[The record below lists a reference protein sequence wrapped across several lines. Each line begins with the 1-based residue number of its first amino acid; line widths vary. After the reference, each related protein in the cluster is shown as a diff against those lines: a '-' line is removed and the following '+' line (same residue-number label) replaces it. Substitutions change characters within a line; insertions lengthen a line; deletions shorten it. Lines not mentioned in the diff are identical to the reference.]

1 MRSPFA
7 FFLLLLSP
15 FAVCLL
21 ACWQTKNFDDLLNLS
36 ATCHCLPLYC
46 LPLPATTTYCL
57 PQPTTTTCS
66 HPPPALKACCPPT
79 TNIYFYRRL
88 PPTLPPATA
97 CHHHFPALEQ
107 RHFLFLLSACQDI
120 YCFSSPHPTPT
131 THPPTHPS
139 VASHCGCGK
148 GSGERKVATEEASH
162 SVVQGSI
169 GSFGSQYNM

>member
-1 MRSPFA
+1 MLFRSPRIPRFPSLPLWCIAAGLTIGSFVQVCTMLGASAQPRLGGWSPTLVHTTVCGPRMLACDCERGGSWRTMPGWPSSVWAGCSFPFCFA

-66 HPPPALKACCPPT
+66 HPPPALKAFEVSLHGPV
-79 TNIYFYRRL
+79 
-88 PPTLPPATA
+88 
-97 CHHHFPALEQ
+97 
-107 RHFLFLLSACQDI
+107 S
-120 YCFSSPHPTPT
+120 
-131 THPPTHPS
+131 
-139 VASHCGCGK
+139 
-148 GSGERKVATEEASH
+148 
-162 SVVQGSI
+162 
-169 GSFGSQYNM
+169 